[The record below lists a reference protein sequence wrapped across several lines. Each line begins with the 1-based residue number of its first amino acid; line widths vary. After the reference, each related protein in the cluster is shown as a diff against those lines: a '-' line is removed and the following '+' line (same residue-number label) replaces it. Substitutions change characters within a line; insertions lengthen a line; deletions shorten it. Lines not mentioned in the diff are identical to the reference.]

1 MNNTKNEVKTT
12 FSFRN
17 FMETNKSQRGGEAS
31 IYKASA
37 ITEICESG
45 KTKKQARK
53 MLRDFFVKSCN
64 KWKKDKA
71 NFNMQDFRKWC
82 DAVYI
87 GSTFYSGSEIS
98 EKDLKEFT
106 AEILKK

>member
-1 MNNTKNEVKTT
+1 MATTKSEIKTS
-12 FSFRN
+12 FSFRD
-17 FMETNKSQRGGEAS
+17 FMNENKSQRGGEAS

-37 ITEICESG
+37 ISEICEGG

-64 KWKKDKA
+64 KWKKDKSV
-71 NFNMQDFRKWC
+71 FDIQGFRNWC

-87 GSTFYSGSEIS
+87 GHTFYSGNEIS

-106 AEILKK
+106 TEILKK

>member
-1 MNNTKNEVKTT
+1 MANKTNEVKTS
-12 FSFRN
+12 FSFRD
-17 FMETNKSQRGGEAS
+17 FMNENKSQRGGEAS
-31 IYKASA
+31 IYKSSA
-37 ITEICESG
+37 IAEICEGG

-64 KWKKDKA
+64 KWKKDKTA
-71 NFNMQDFRKWC
+71 FDMAGFREWC
-82 DAVYI
+82 NAVYI
-87 GSTFYSGSEIS
+87 GNVFYSGSEIS

>member
-1 MNNTKNEVKTT
+1 MATKTNDVKTS
-12 FSFRN
+12 FSVRE
-17 FMETNKSQRGGEAS
+17 FMNENKSQRGGEAS
-31 IYKASA
+31 IYKSSA
-37 ITEICESG
+37 IAEICEGG

-64 KWKKDKA
+64 KWKKDKTG
-71 NFNMQDFRKWC
+71 FNMADFRKWC

-106 AEILKK
+106 AEILKR

>member
-1 MNNTKNEVKTT
+1 MANKVNDVKTS
-12 FSFRN
+12 FSFRD
-17 FMETNKSQRGGEAS
+17 FMNENKSQRGGEAS
-31 IYKASA
+31 IYKSSA
-37 ITEICESG
+37 IAEICEGG

-64 KWKKDKA
+64 KWKKDKTA
-71 NFNMQDFRKWC
+71 FDMQGFREWC
-82 DAVYI
+82 KAVYI

-98 EKDLKEFT
+98 EKDLKDFT

>member
-1 MNNTKNEVKTT
+1 MSTSNKDVKVT
-12 FSFRN
+12 FSVKE
-17 FMETNKSQRGGEAS
+17 FMNSEKSQRGGEVS

-37 ITEICESG
+37 IAEICEGG

-71 NFNMQDFRKWC
+71 GFNMQGFREWC
-82 DAVYI
+82 NAVYI
-87 GSTFYSGSEIS
+87 GNVFYSGSEIS

>member
-1 MNNTKNEVKTT
+1 MANKTNEVKTS
-12 FSFRN
+12 FSFRD
-17 FMETNKSQRGGEAS
+17 FMNENKSQRGGEAS

-37 ITEICESG
+37 IAEICENG

-64 KWKKDKA
+64 KWKKDKSA
-71 NFNMQDFRKWC
+71 FDMIGFREWC
-82 DAVYI
+82 KAVYI

-98 EKDLKEFT
+98 EKDLKDFT

>member
-1 MNNTKNEVKTT
+1 MANKTDVKTS
-12 FSFRN
+12 FSFRD
-17 FMETNKSQRGGEAS
+17 FMKSEKSQRGGEAS

-37 ITEICESG
+37 IAEICESG
-45 KTKKQARK
+45 RTKKQARK

-64 KWKKDKA
+64 KWKKDKST
-71 NFNMQDFRKWC
+71 FNMADFRQWC

-87 GSTFYSGSEIS
+87 GNVFYSGNEIS